1 MEGARQA
8 ITWHM
13 GHWVTPLEVI
23 HDEGTEFANTGIRE
37 FANTGNGPT
46 VRPQTVRP
54 SDRKRSDRNRS
65 ARNRSDHSH
74 LMKKILRFQYLKLDH
89 KY

>member
-54 SDRKRSDRNRS
+54 QPVRPQPVRPQPVRPQPFNETKSFGFS
-65 ARNRSDHSH
+65 
-74 LMKKILRFQYLKLDH
+74 I
-89 KY
+89 